1 MSENKELLE
10 EVKEVDL
17 KIIKTSLMIKI
28 EKELIYLKY
37 NIDKYLSRLKE
48 EYKDSIQNH
57 DKEDINSFI
66 ENIELSVSGLLE
78 SDIEDIQKILE
89 KYKGLSCIEN

>member
-17 KIIKTSLMIKI
+17 KIIKTSLMIEI

-37 NIDKYLSRLKE
+37 NIDKYLSCLEE
-48 EYKDSIQNH
+48 EYRNSIKNN

-66 ENIELSVSGLLE
+66 ENIELNVTGLLE
-78 SDIEDIQKILE
+78 IDIEDIQKKLE
-89 KYKGLSCIEN
+89 KYKG